1 MGLLDSIAGALLGG
15 NNGGIA
21 QVAME
26 MLNQHGGVEGV
37 LNKLKEGGLGN
48 EVASWVGTGANLPV
62 SADQITNALGSGT
75 IGALASKFGISPD
88 VLSSQIAQHLPELIN
103 KATPTGEVTSETG
116 NLVTSI
122 LGMLK

>member
-37 LNKLKEGGLGN
+37 LNKLKEGGLGD
-48 EVASWVGTGANLPV
+48 EVASWVGTGTNLPV

-75 IGALASKFGISPD
+75 IGELASKFGISPD
-88 VLSSQIAQHLPELIN
+88 VLSSQIAQHLPDLIN
-103 KATPTGEVTSETG
+103 KATPNGEVTSETG